1 MKDNRRSEVK
11 LWRNR
16 KKLRERKEQRR
27 NSSEKNISKKARK
40 TFERI
45 RSSKEGRREDAWPHC
60 TEEGRAKQR
69 NATVSRKEAKT
80 RRCPNG
86 GTRQPEGCH
95 PERERYPGN

>member
-40 TFERI
+40 RLRESDQAR
-45 RSSKEGRREDAWPHC
+45 KGAGRMPGH
-60 TEEGRAKQR
+60 
-69 NATVSRKEAKT
+69 TVLKKDVPNSEM
-80 RRCPNG
+80 RR
-86 GTRQPEGCH
+86 
-95 PERERYPGN
+95 